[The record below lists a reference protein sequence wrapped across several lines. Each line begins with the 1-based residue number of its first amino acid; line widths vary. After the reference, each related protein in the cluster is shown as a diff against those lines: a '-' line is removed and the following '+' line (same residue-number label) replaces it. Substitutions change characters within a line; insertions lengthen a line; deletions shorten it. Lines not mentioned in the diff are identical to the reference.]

1 MDTRTYTEMDTRTYT
16 ETEAEHFKGR
26 ASGRKG
32 SSKLNTIVDIT
43 CVAIGL
49 GALLY
54 HIIRD
59 FKKLPLYMSVLLC
72 LVFVALVVYMG
83 RQYIWVEQ
91 KQDNAVVTTYN
102 K

>member
-1 MDTRTYTEMDTRTYT
+1 MDTRTYT

-54 HIIRD
+54 HIVIS
-59 FKKLPLYMSVLLC
+59 FKRLPLYLSVLLC
-72 LVFVALVVYMG
+72 LVFLALVVYMG

-91 KQDNAVVTTYN
+91 KQDTAVVTTYN

>member
-1 MDTRTYTEMDTRTYT
+1 MQDTLS
-16 ETEAEHFKGR
+16 ETEHFRGR
-26 ASGRKG
+26 SRSRKS
-32 SSKLNTIVDIT
+32 SSKLTYVVDIA
-43 CVAIGL
+43 CIAIGL

-72 LVFVALVVYMG
+72 LVFVSVVVYMG

-91 KQDNAVVTTYN
+91 KQDNAA
-102 K
+102 